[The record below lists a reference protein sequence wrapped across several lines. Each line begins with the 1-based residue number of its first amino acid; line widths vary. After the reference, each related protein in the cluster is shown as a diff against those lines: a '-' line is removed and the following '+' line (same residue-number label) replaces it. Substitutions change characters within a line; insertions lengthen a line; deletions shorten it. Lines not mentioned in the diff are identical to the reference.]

1 MGALQ
6 TGATRAQHRTWLC
19 VRGSG
24 RLTSIASRVS
34 DTVLG
39 HYLFRGRPSA
49 VWRFAPGLEGEAPD
63 GSSSRYEF
71 GLVVCGGERL
81 TTIWACDSDGR
92 LVSYPQC
99 CVVLDPSQAVVL
111 REIHS
116 VLGDQPPATMADR
129 IRSFDCQPVTE

>member
-1 MGALQ
+1 MAVWQGEWA
-6 TGATRAQHRTWLC
+6 
-19 VRGSG
+19 V
-24 RLTSIASRVS
+24 TSIASRVS
-34 DTVLG
+34 DTVFG
-39 HYLFRGRPSA
+39 HHLFGSRPTA

-81 TTIWACDSDGR
+81 TTIWACDRDGR

-99 CVVLDPSQAVVL
+99 CVTDTSRAVVL

-116 VLGDQPPATMADR
+116 VLSDQPPTTMADR